1 VGKGLLAVPTIRDGQ
16 PRWWARRKRAF
27 AHPTIAVRTAH
38 NEKRAELARS
48 CQPLSQ
54 YGLVQAACLCI
65 APVAETCPRIA
76 LTERSIA
83 AQSLP
88 ISAAARP
95 SA

>member
-1 VGKGLLAVPTIRDGQ
+1 MVGTAQLRLCLPYVRCSHSIQQKTRGA
-16 PRWWARRKRAF
+16 RAF
-27 AHPTIAVRTAH
+27 
-38 NEKRAELARS
+38 
-48 CQPLSQ
+48 LSAFIQSDFVQ